1 MDKKTFPFKTLI
13 WAVVVLTVLFLF
25 KPEIAR
31 TIVNSQEIDV
41 FGVKIKVSEQQS
53 EELLIAQ
60 TEFEAQA
67 KDLNAKIQKQEVAM
81 DSLNLLAVNLS
92 GQIQGCQDAQNT
104 SKKIDSSLKSLNA
117 LNSNIKRQPLLLK
130 DYQIIKMSKQN

>member
-1 MDKKTFPFKTLI
+1 MDKKAFPFKTLI

-41 FGVKIKVSEQQS
+41 FGIKIKVSEQQS

-60 TEFEAQA
+60 NEFEAQA
-67 KDLNAKIQKQEVAM
+67 KDLNVKIQKQDVAM
-81 DSLNLLAVNLS
+81 DSLNLLASNLS

-104 SKKIDSSLKSLNA
+104 AEKIDSSLKSLST
-117 LNSNIKRQPLLLK
+117 LNSNLKRQPLLIK
-130 DYQIIKMSKQN
+130 DYQIIKRSKQN